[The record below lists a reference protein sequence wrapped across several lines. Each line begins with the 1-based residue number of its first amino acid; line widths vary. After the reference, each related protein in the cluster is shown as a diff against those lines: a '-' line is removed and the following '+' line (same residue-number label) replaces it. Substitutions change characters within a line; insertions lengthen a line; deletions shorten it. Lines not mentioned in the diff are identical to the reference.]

1 MLFNLAIYHPMKR
14 FMGINHY
21 LNDMKKISLLVM
33 FMFLVGII
41 SCRDTQKEQEELDK
55 TLDTIESVEQEIDET
70 VEEVEKKAE
79 EVESALKQLDS
90 I

>member
-1 MLFNLAIYHPMKR
+1 
-14 FMGINHY
+14 
-21 LNDMKKISLLVM
+21 MKKISLLVM
-33 FMFLVGII
+33 SMFLVGII
-41 SCRDTQKEQEELDK
+41 SCRDTKKEQEELDK

-70 VEEVEKKAE
+70 VEEVEKKGE

>member
-1 MLFNLAIYHPMKR
+1 MSLFLIG
-14 FMGINHY
+14 F
-21 LNDMKKISLLVM
+21 
-33 FMFLVGII
+33 I
-41 SCRDTQKEQEELDK
+41 SCRDTKKEQEELDK

-79 EVESALKQLDS
+79 EVEMALKQLDS